1 MGVESRNVPTDSC
14 KFPTEQMW
22 LFEILF
28 CHKFSQNV
36 EIAAPNY
43 VFSATTVPDRNVP
56 TDRLKFN
63 KGGGNCPS
71 ALRRRNRFSFESAG
85 GLK

>member
-63 KGGGNCPS
+63 KGGAI
-71 ALRRRNRFSFESAG
+71 ALVPCDDATVSRSNPRAD
-85 GLK
+85 